1 MVVPSA
7 QHFTLVRD
15 LQPGTQYVLSV
26 TAENAMGKSEPSRT
40 VTFTTNEEEPE
51 APPLDV
57 NAITQGPTTVLV
69 SWKAPQKDAWNGDI
83 EGYYVGFKPKESNG
97 STSYMKVIKCVQMK
111 TSIIWLLSKADGRI
125 MYLRKKLSIT
135 SILGGSDKQRY
146 TRVHPSRS
154 D

>member
-1 MVVPSA
+1 MVIPWA
-7 QHFTLVRD
+7 QQVTLVRD

-26 TAENAMGKSEPSRT
+26 TAENNMGKSEPSRT

-83 EGYYVGFKPKESNG
+83 EGYYIGFKPKNSDG
-97 STSYMKVIKCVQMK
+97 SASYRRVSETKL
-111 TSIIWLLSKADGRI
+111 IISGIPLQCIYIYTTAEH
-125 MYLRKKLSIT
+125 T
-135 SILGGSDKQRY
+135 TY
-146 TRVHPSRS
+146 TRSIYACRS
-154 D
+154 